1 MMKNIFKKILV
12 LLSLFV
18 FSQTLVAN
26 EQDDLK
32 QHFLKSIDQ
41 VLLVVKNH
49 TLSKDERNSEIVKL
63 LTPMFDFKLMA
74 KLSLG
79 KKEWSKLSKEDRVK
93 FVDLYVERMKTSYS
107 SKIDTY
113 KDQIIEVKNIEQ
125 KKNKITLTTEV
136 LDKHESMEVKYKFY
150 KPKKQKQDKDVW
162 IIYDVEIIGISI
174 LKADRAQFKEFLKT
188 KTMSELMIKIAKK

>member
-1 MMKNIFKKILV
+1 MMKNIFKKVLV

>member
-1 MMKNIFKKILV
+1 MRNIFKKVLL

-26 EQDDLK
+26 EQEVLK

-49 TLSKDERNSEIVKL
+49 TLSKDERNGEIVKL

-79 KKEWSKLSKEDRVK
+79 KKVWSKLSKVDRVK
-93 FVDLYVERMKTSYS
+93 FVDLYVQRMKISYS

-113 KDQIIEVKNIEQ
+113 KHQKIDVNNIEQ

-136 LDKHESMEVKYKFY
+136 LDKH
-150 KPKKQKQDKDVW
+150 
-162 IIYDVEIIGISI
+162 
-174 LKADRAQFKEFLKT
+174 
-188 KTMSELMIKIAKK
+188 